1 MRKVVLPSTLIGISP
16 CTVAHHETENRT
28 PRMMSSDSPE
38 PPALS
43 WWQRMR
49 QSLMPVIVG
58 LAIALLLLAFVIGQ
72 TVLAQREARTRA
84 IYEGNMLLALQ
95 QVRAAMLDAETGQRG
110 FLLTDKAT
118 YLTPYRDAKNRLT
131 GAMGYL
137 VRLKQETDDPDIDGH
152 IARLDALTQSKF
164 IELDRSVALAS
175 AGFSAQA
182 RAIVDSDLGQHE
194 MDAIRAEI
202 AAMHAERAE
211 ARKASFERAAQ
222 LERRLLP
229 LIAVLGIAIIMLIVA
244 GMRAEHSRARAM
256 AQAAQANAL
265 RDANERAQLL
275 ARELNHRVKNLFS
288 VILSIV
294 ALSGRKQAD
303 AHEVVTDIRARIR
316 ALSLAHAASQGVG
329 AGAGADLGSVIART
343 MEPYAD
349 EEGIRVCIEGPA
361 VKLPVRMVTPLG
373 LIVHELATNA
383 MKYGAL
389 SRETG
394 KVRIDWRI
402 TPDAFGELEV
412 SLCWSETGGPAL
424 HVKPGGPEGTG
435 FGSQMT
441 ELAARQLGGTIL
453 REWPETGAVA
463 RLTFPLPTDFHETD
477 R

>member
-1 MRKVVLPSTLIGISP
+1 MLSCTLIGTSP

-28 PRMMSSDSPE
+28 PRMMSSDSPD

-84 IYEGNMLLALQ
+84 MYEGNMLLALQ

-110 FLLTDKAT
+110 FLLTGKDT
-118 YLTPYRDAKNRLT
+118 YLAPYHDAKNRLA
-131 GAMGYL
+131 GAMAYL
-137 VRLKQETDDPDIDGH
+137 VRLKRETNDPDIDDH
-152 IARLDALTQSKF
+152 IARLDMLTQSKF

-175 AGFSAQA
+175 AGFSEQA

-211 ARKASFERAAQ
+211 ARKGGFERAAQ

-244 GMRAEHSRARAM
+244 GMRAERSRARAM
-256 AQAAQANAL
+256 AQAAQAQAL
-265 RDANERAQLL
+265 HDANERAQLL

-316 ALSLAHAASQGVG
+316 ALSLAHAASQG
-329 AGAGADLGSVIART
+329 ADARADLGDVIVRT

-349 EEGIRVCIEGPA
+349 EEGLRVRIEGPPLE
-361 VKLPVRMVTPLG
+361 LPVRMVTPLG

-394 KVRIDWRI
+394 KVEIDWRI
-402 TPDAFGELEV
+402 APDAFDEPEV
-412 SLCWSETGGPAL
+412 SLCWIETGGPAL
-424 HVKPGGPEGTG
+424 HVQSGGPEHPG
-435 FGSQMT
+435 FGSRMT
-441 ELAARQLGGTIL
+441 ELAARQLGGAIL
-453 REWPETGAVA
+453 YEWPETGAVA
-463 RLTFPLPTDFHETD
+463 RLRFPLPTDFHETD
-477 R
+477 